1 MIALARETA
10 RNGMDEE
17 KCCKCTME
25 NETIPAMHG
34 SALDETSLRCLESTR
49 DPWVDGTI
57 E

>member
-1 MIALARETA
+1 
-10 RNGMDEE
+10 MDEE